1 MVDMSTPLFST
12 ATPDTAPSRTVLLA
26 IGALS
31 LVAVA
36 FLIWLIYF
44 KGGSGAP
51 EWVSFLP
58 AVNATLNFMSAVC
71 LLAGYLRIRRRE
83 ITAHKRF
90 MIAATCF
97 SALFLVSY
105 ITYHFFHGDTIF
117 PGHGWVRTAYLAVLA
132 SHVLLSMVALP
143 LIFATIYFGL
153 GSEFRFHRKVAR
165 WTFPIWMYVSV
176 TGVLVFLLLRG
187 YSS

>member
-12 ATPDTAPSRTVLLA
+12 PTPDTAPSRSLLLA

-44 KGGSGAP
+44 KGGRGAP

-83 ITAHKRF
+83 IAAHKRF

-117 PGHGWVRTAYLAVLA
+117 PRHGWVRTAYLAVLP
-132 SHVLLSMVALP
+132 SHVVVSMRALP
-143 LIFATIYFGL
+143 LIRATIYFAL
-153 GSEFRFHRKVAR
+153 GTHCR
-165 WTFPIWMYVSV
+165 
-176 TGVLVFLLLRG
+176 
-187 YSS
+187 

>member
-12 ATPDTAPSRTVLLA
+12 PTPDTAPSRSVLLA

-44 KGGSGAP
+44 KGGTGAP

-90 MIAATCF
+90 MFAATCF

-105 ITYHFFHGDTIF
+105 ITY
-117 PGHGWVRTAYLAVLA
+117 AYLAVLA

-153 GSEFRFHRKVAR
+153 GSQFRFHRKVAR

>member
-1 MVDMSTPLFST
+1 MSTSLFSAPT
-12 ATPDTAPSRTVLLA
+12 HHAEPSRSVLVT

-31 LVAVA
+31 SVALA
-36 FLIWLIYF
+36 FLVWLIYF
-44 KGGSGAP
+44 RGGSSAP
-51 EWVSFLP
+51 EWVSSLP
-58 AVNATLNFMSAVC
+58 AVNAALNFMSAVC

-105 ITYHFFHGDTIF
+105 ITYHFFHGDSIF
-117 PGHGWVRTAYLAVLA
+117 PGRGWVRTAYLAVLG
-132 SHVLLSMVALP
+132 SHVLLSVVALP
-143 LIFATIYFGL
+143 VIFATLYFGL
-153 GSEFRFHRKVAR
+153 GSQFLFPRKVAR
-165 WTFPIWMYVSV
+165 WTFPIWVYVSV
-176 TGVLVFLLLRG
+176 TGVLVFLLLRA

>member
-1 MVDMSTPLFST
+1 MSTSLFS
-12 ATPDTAPSRTVLLA
+12 APRQDTVPSRSVLVA

-31 LVAVA
+31 FVALA
-36 FLIWLIYF
+36 FLLWLIYF
-44 KGGSGAP
+44 RGSSSAP
-51 EWVSFLP
+51 EWVSSLP
-58 AVNATLNFMSAVC
+58 AVNAALNFMSAVC

-83 ITAHKRF
+83 VTTHKRF

-105 ITYHFFHGDTIF
+105 IIYHFFHGESIF
-117 PGHGWVRTAYLAVLA
+117 PGHGWVRAFYLGVLA
-132 SHVLLSMVALP
+132 SHVLLSVVALP
-143 LIFATIYFGL
+143 LILTTLYFGL
-153 GSEFRFHRKVAR
+153 GAQFLFHRKVAR

-176 TGVLVFLLLRG
+176 TGVLVFLLLWA

>member
-1 MVDMSTPLFST
+1 MVDMTTPLFS
-12 ATPDTAPSRTVLLA
+12 ASTPDTAPYRSVLLA

-44 KGGSGAP
+44 KGGTGAP

-117 PGHGWVRTAYLAVLA
+117 SGHGWVRTAYVAVLA
-132 SHVLLSMVALP
+132 SHVFLSIVALP
-143 LIFATIYFGL
+143 LIFAPIYLGL
-153 GSEFRFHRKVAR
+153 GSQFRFHRKVAR
-165 WTFPIWMYVSV
+165 GTFPIWIS
-176 TGVLVFLLLRG
+176 G
-187 YSS
+187 S

>member
-12 ATPDTAPSRTVLLA
+12 PTPDTSPSRSVLFA

-31 LVAVA
+31 LVALA
-36 FLIWLIYF
+36 FLVWLIYF
-44 KGGSGAP
+44 RGGSSAP
-51 EWVSFLP
+51 EWVSSLP
-58 AVNATLNFMSAVC
+58 AVNAALNFMSAVC

-117 PGHGWVRTAYLAVLA
+117 PGHGWVRTAYLVVLA

-143 LIFATIYFGL
+143 LIFARVYFGL
-153 GSEFRFHRKVAR
+153 GSQFRFHRKVAR

-176 TGVLVFLLLRG
+176 TGVLVFLLLWG

>member
-1 MVDMSTPLFST
+1 MSTSLFS
-12 ATPDTAPSRTVLLA
+12 APRQDTEPSRSVLVA
-26 IGALS
+26 IAALS
-31 LVAVA
+31 FVALA
-36 FLIWLIYF
+36 FLLWLIYF
-44 KGGSGAP
+44 RGGSSAP
-51 EWVSFLP
+51 EWVSSLP
-58 AVNATLNFMSAVC
+58 AVNAALNFMSAVC

-105 ITYHFFHGDTIF
+105 ITYHFFHGDSIF

-153 GSEFRFHRKVAR
+153 GSQFRFHRKVAR